1 MDATRREALLKEYS
15 EVGSNF
21 RLLTD
26 IRFKLLALL
35 PIAAAAAAALK
46 GDSLGIGG
54 LALSLGLS
62 PRSGLQRTARNDQ
75 LYDELV
81 GRRLL
86 ERSLGLQDGAL
97 PVTSSVARRATQ

>member
-26 IRFKLLALL
+26 IRFKLLGLL

-46 GDSLGIGG
+46 GDHLGGKR
-54 LALSLGLS
+54 SSS
-62 PRSGLQRTARNDQ
+62 PCSGLWPHSG
-75 LYDELV
+75 L
-81 GRRLL
+81 RRIMKGTTNSTMNL
-86 ERSLGLQDGAL
+86 
-97 PVTSSVARRATQ
+97 